1 MHGLCAYLAEFQ
13 KCFLGEC
20 LAGKVNML
28 QQFCFKCRNLKNLSC
43 LKSPMIHLTEKL
55 QKWNI
60 PATGNEM
67 KGATL
72 YEDLPFEQRG
82 FEKTGKAENDLLIVK
97 GKREGYKQHL
107 VLLKRF

>member
-1 MHGLCAYLAEFQ
+1 
-13 KCFLGEC
+13 
-20 LAGKVNML
+20 
-28 QQFCFKCRNLKNLSC
+28 
-43 LKSPMIHLTEKL
+43 
-55 QKWNI
+55 
-60 PATGNEM
+60 M